1 MFSSPEK
8 RIKKE
13 SIATKNKQNSNDQSS
28 FDKNENT
35 SSKKLNALDQK
46 SKNHSE
52 NSGLARL
59 QEKANGNNTGLPDN
73 LKFGMETISG
83 ISLDDVKV
91 NYNSDKPSAL
101 GAHAFARGNEIHLGG
116 GQEKHLSH
124 EAWHVVQQ
132 KQGRVNSTQEI
143 NGTSINDD
151 SALESEATKMGA
163 KALSSSGVVNQNSL
177 VSSSSANTNVAQLA
191 EDGQQE
197 EEKKGFFGKA
207 WDATKSGAS
216 TAWDATKSGASTAW
230 DATKSGASSAKEWA
244 KNNKGDA
251 AAKGAQAITSATS
264 FGLKKAGDVAGAGIS
279 SGVGGLIGGS
289 YGMAKGAYDFNESR
303 TNKNNLQESL
313 GEAKT
318 DEEKIKIRTKI
329 QLEKDRMGRAG
340 AGTVASTLGTIGAGF
355 TASGVGAPV
364 GAALGAASMG
374 VTAATEA
381 FGAGAQNLRDREARR
396 LRSDDEIISDR
407 KDKNNARIER
417 EEGSK
422 FNPLNWKAKI
432 DKGLGRNQAGKHAVG
447 TKLDTDGSAADNYKS
462 AKNSKYEDEGWSRTK
477 DAEGTVKSADKG
489 ASKSWGSALDPR
501 NWGKKQMDN
510 VDIGVSKN
518 LSSKNVKGFSK
529 DYDKERKKE
538 KSWYNPF

>member
-8 RIKKE
+8 RTKKE
-13 SIATKNKQNSNDQSS
+13 SIASKNKQDSNNQSG

-35 SSKKLNALDQK
+35 SSKKLDALDQK
-46 SKNHSE
+46 SKTHSE

-59 QEKANGNNTGLPDN
+59 QEKANNNNTGLPDQ
-73 LKFGMETISG
+73 LKLGMETISG

-163 KALSSSGVVNQNSL
+163 KALSNSGAVNQSSL
-177 VSSSSANTNVAQLA
+177 ISSSSANTNVAQLA
-191 EDGQQE
+191 EDGQHD

-216 TAWDATKSGASTAW
+216 TAWDATKSGAN
-230 DATKSGASSAKEWA
+230 SAKEWA
-244 KNNKGDA
+244 NNNKGDA
-251 AAKGAQAITSATS
+251 ASKGATVISETTSK
-264 FGLKKAGDVAGAGIS
+264 GLELAGKAGAASVA
-279 SGVGGLIGGS
+279 SGVGGLIGGT
-289 YGMAKGAYDFNESR
+289 YGMAKGGYDFNESR
-303 TNKNNLQESL
+303 KNKNDLQTKLEN
-313 GEAKT
+313 AKS
-318 DEEKIKIRTKI
+318 DKEKSDLKTQI
-329 QLEKDRMGRAG
+329 QLEKDNMGRAG
-340 AGTVASTLGTIGAGF
+340 AGTLASTLGAVGAGF
-355 TASGVGAPV
+355 TASVVGAPV

-374 VTAATEA
+374 VSAATEA
-381 FGAGAQNLRDREARR
+381 IGAGAQNLRDRESRR
-396 LRSDDEIISDR
+396 LRSDEEILTDR
-407 KDKNNARIER
+407 KDKNESRIAR
-417 EEGSK
+417 EEGSSW
-422 FNPLNWKAKI
+422 NPMNWKSQI

-447 TKLDTDGSAADNYKS
+447 TKLDTDGSAAKNYMA
-462 AKNSKYEDEGWSRTK
+462 AKNSKYEDEGWERTK
-477 DAEGTVKSADKG
+477 NNEGTVETAKKG

-501 NWGKKQMDN
+501 NWGQKDMDK
-510 VDIGVSKN
+510 VDVQVSKN
-518 LSSKNVKGFSK
+518 LSSKNVGKF
-529 DYDKERKKE
+529 DDELDEEKKKK

>member
-13 SIATKNKQNSNDQSS
+13 SAAAKSKKNSSEQSS
-28 FDKNENT
+28 PDKYK
-35 SSKKLNALDQK
+35 SIASKKLNALQEK
-46 SKNHSE
+46 SDAHSS
-52 NSGLARL
+52 NSDLSNL
-59 QEKANGNNTGLPDN
+59 QEKANKNNTGLPDP
-73 LKFGMETISG
+73 LKQGMESLSG

-91 NYNSDKPSAL
+91 NYNSNKPSDL
-101 GAHAFARGNEIHLGG
+101 GAHAYAEGNQIHVGG
-116 GQEKHLSH
+116 GQEKHLAH

-132 KQGRVNSTQEI
+132 KQGRVNSTKEI

-163 KALSSSGVVNQNSL
+163 KALNNSTTVNQNKL
-177 VSSSSANTNVAQLA
+177 ISSSSANTNVAQLA

-197 EEKKGFFGKA
+197 EEKKGFFGRA
-207 WDATKSGAS
+207 WDATKSGAN
-216 TAWDATKSGASTAW
+216 TAWDATKSGAN
-230 DATKSGASSAKEWA
+230 SAKEWA

-251 AAKGAQAITSATS
+251 AAKGAQAITGATS
-264 FGLKKAGDVAGAGIS
+264 FGLKTAGDAAGAGIS
-279 SGVGGLIGGS
+279 SGVGGLIGGT

-303 TNKNNLQESL
+303 KNKNDLQKSL
-313 GEAKT
+313 DEAKT
-318 DEEKIKIRTKI
+318 DEEKINIRTKI

-340 AGTVASTLGTIGAGF
+340 AGTVASTLSTIGAGF

-364 GAALGAASMG
+364 GVALGAASAG
-374 VTAATEA
+374 VSAATSA
-381 FGAGAQNLRDREARR
+381 AGAGVQHLRDREARR

-407 KDKNNARIER
+407 TEKNKARIEK
-417 EEGSK
+417 EKGSK

-432 DKGLGRNQAGKHAVG
+432 DKRLGRNQTGKNAVG
-447 TKLDTDGSAADNYKS
+447 TDLDTDGSAAEEYKAS
-462 AKNSKYEDEGWSRTK
+462 KNSKYEDEGWSRTK
-477 DAEGTVKSADKG
+477 NDKGDVISSNKG

-518 LSSKNVKGFSK
+518 LSSKNVKKFSK